1 MFQAIT
7 LILLAAAYR
16 MVAATNPALI
26 NFSPLMA
33 LTFCGAVYFRSP
45 RMWLVPVLALLG
57 SDICLNWYY
66 ASVAGYPW
74 DAAAMIVRFGCFV
87 AALGLGWAV
96 SKRKNWATLFGGAL
110 AGSLLFYI
118 ATNTAAWLTDPF
130 YAQTS
135 ASWWQVM
142 TVGTPGLPPT
152 ILFFRNTIVSDLIF
166 TGLFALVMERAALK
180 AGEQSLIRVKA

>member
-16 MVAATNPALI
+16 IVAATNPALI

-45 RMWLVPVLALLG
+45 RMWLLPVLALLG
-57 SDICLNWYY
+57 SDLCLNWYY
-66 ASVAGYPW
+66 GTLGGYPY
-74 DAAAMIVRFGCFV
+74 DVTAMMVRLGCFV

-96 SKRKNWATLFGGAL
+96 SKHKNWVTLFGGAL
-110 AGSLLFYI
+110 TGSLIFYVG
-118 ATNTAAWLTDPF
+118 TNTAAWLTDPF

-135 ASWWQVM
+135 ASWLQVM
-142 TVGTPGLPPT
+142 TVGTPGFPPT
-152 ILFFRNTIVSDLIF
+152 IFFFRNTLVSDLLF
-166 TGLFALVMERAALK
+166 TAMFALVMERAALK
-180 AGEQSLIRVKA
+180 AGEQSLIRVKS